1 MIISYSEKLEPT
13 EGRRLRLPRNQLSFI
28 IFPNIEQDT
37 VNNKGNLTP
46 EGQEG
51 YMKNEEKV
59 VGREVGSDVE
69 SPAEE
74 SEEILLEVTNSAAG
88 GSSFIDFFLF
98 VQDKG

>member
-1 MIISYSEKLEPT
+1 MTYVLKPL
-13 EGRRLRLPRNQLSFI
+13 
-28 IFPNIEQDT
+28 
-37 VNNKGNLTP
+37 
-46 EGQEG
+46 G
-51 YMKNEEKV
+51 YMKNEKV